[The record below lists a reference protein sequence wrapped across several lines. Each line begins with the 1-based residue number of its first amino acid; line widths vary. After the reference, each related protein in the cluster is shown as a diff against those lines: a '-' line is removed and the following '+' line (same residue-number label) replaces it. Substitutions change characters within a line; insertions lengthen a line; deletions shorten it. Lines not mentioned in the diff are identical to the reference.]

1 MTFFEQFSHFLR
13 PASRGPES
21 VLSSLLVATI
31 TSPDSTTQ
39 GTLPP
44 SAELSAREAEALT
57 RSRERVRQQRAAL
70 RPLGIAMIIAVIVSA
85 SSQTPGLGLHG
96 RSLGIT
102 LSLVLFTVA
111 ITVVIR
117 DLGGDHAVVFQAGA
131 IIVAASSGVALSAL
145 QPHGATEL
153 AAAAAVFLAAARLP
167 LPLAVPIAAGT
178 TIALGVTVAL
188 AGEGAAPVV
197 AATLL
202 CALLFLVAWFV
213 KQAREGQ
220 ARSELLFAQ
229 LEDAREAQTAA
240 AALEERSRIA
250 GELHDVL
257 AHSLSAAAIQL
268 QGARVLAEREHAGER
283 VYDAI
288 ERASGLVKGGL
299 ADARSAVGALRG
311 DPLPSITELERLVA
325 GFRNDLNAP
334 VSFQVEG
341 VEHAVSADAGL
352 ALYRGAQEAL
362 TNAARYAPGAATS
375 VTLRYSE
382 RAASLTIEN
391 ASPPK
396 EAAEV
401 GLTDVGGGR
410 GLQGMRER
418 IERVDGTMRAGPTS
432 DGWRV
437 ELEVPF

>member
-1 MTFFEQFSHFLR
+1 MS
-13 PASRGPES
+13 
-21 VLSSLLVATI
+21 TI
-31 TSPDSTTQ
+31 TSTEPAAE
-39 GTLPP
+39 GTPQP
-44 SAELSAREAEALT
+44 GAELSAREAEALT
-57 RSRERVRQQRAAL
+57 RNRKRLREQRAAL
-70 RPLGIAMIIAVIVSA
+70 RPLGIALVVAVIVSA

-96 RSLGIT
+96 RSLGVT
-102 LSLVLFTVA
+102 VSLVLFA
-111 ITVVIR
+111 LALTVVIR
-117 DLGGDHAVVFQAGA
+117 DLGGDHAAVLQAGA
-131 IIVAASSGVALSAL
+131 IIVAAASGVALSAL

-167 LPLAVPIAAGT
+167 MPLALPIAAAT
-178 TIALGVTVAL
+178 TAALGLAVAL
-188 AGEGAAPVV
+188 AGDGAAAVV

-229 LEDAREAQTAA
+229 LEDAREAQTTA

-268 QGARVLAEREHAGER
+268 QGARVLAEREHAGEK
-283 VYDAI
+283 VSEAI
-288 ERASGLVKGGL
+288 ERASDLVKAGL

-311 DPLPSITELERLVA
+311 DGLPGVAQLQGLVA
-325 GFRNDLNAP
+325 GFGSDVGAP
-334 VSFQVEG
+334 IGFRVEG
-341 VEHAVSADAGL
+341 GERALSADAGL

-362 TNAARYAPGAATS
+362 TNAARYAPGASAS
-375 VTLRYSE
+375 VTLRYTDTT
-382 RAASLTIEN
+382 ATLTIEN
-391 ASPPK
+391 ANSAS

-401 GLTDVGGGR
+401 GLGGVGGGR

-418 IERVDGTMRAGPTS
+418 VERLGGTMRAGPTE

-437 ELEVPF
+437 ELEVPY

>member
-1 MTFFEQFSHFLR
+1 LSLINQRSRLLR

-31 TSPDSTTQ
+31 TSPEPTTQ
-39 GTLPP
+39 DTPQP
-44 SAELSAREAEALT
+44 AAELSAREAEALT
-57 RSRERVRQQRAAL
+57 RSRERLRDQRAAL

-96 RSLGIT
+96 RSLGVT
-102 LSLVLFTVA
+102 LSLVLFA
-111 ITVVIR
+111 LALTVVIR
-117 DLGGDHAVVFQAGA
+117 DLGGEHAIVLQAGA
-131 IIVAASSGVALSAL
+131 IIVAAASGVALSAL

-167 LPLAVPIAAGT
+167 LPLALPIAAAT
-178 TIALGVTVAL
+178 TTALGLAVAL
-188 AGEGAAPVV
+188 AGDGAAAVV

-240 AALEERSRIA
+240 AALQERSRIA

-268 QGARVLAEREHAGER
+268 QGARVLAEREQVGEKISE
-283 VYDAI
+283 AI
-288 ERASGLVKGGL
+288 ERASGLVKDGL

-311 DPLPSITELERLVA
+311 DPLPGVEQLERLVA
-325 GFRNDLNAP
+325 CFRSDVGVPIA
-334 VSFQVEG
+334 FKVEG
-341 VEHAVSADAGL
+341 VERTISADAGL

-362 TNAARYAPGAATS
+362 TNAARYASGAAAS
-375 VTLRYSE
+375 VTLRYGDTTTTLAVE
-382 RAASLTIEN
+382 NAAASDGAATGLV
-391 ASPPK
+391 AS
-396 EAAEV
+396 
-401 GLTDVGGGR
+401 GGGR

-418 IERVDGTMRAGPTS
+418 VERLGGTMRSGPTEE
-432 DGWRV
+432 GWRV
-437 ELEVPF
+437 ELEVPY

>member
-1 MTFFEQFSHFLR
+1 MSNIHELSRLLR
-13 PASRGPES
+13 PAFRGPES

-31 TSPDSTTQ
+31 KSPEPTTAGSLQ
-39 GTLPP
+39 PT
-44 SAELSAREAEALT
+44 AELSERETQALA
-57 RSRERVRQQRAAL
+57 RSRERLREQRATL
-70 RPLGIAMIIAVIVSA
+70 RPLGIALIIAVIVSA
-85 SSQTPGLGLHG
+85 SSETPGLGLHG

-117 DLGGDHAVVFQAGA
+117 DLGGDHAVAVQAGA
-131 IIVAASSGVALSAL
+131 IIVAATAGVALTAL

-167 LPLAVPIAAGT
+167 MPLALPIAVAT
-178 TIALGVTVAL
+178 TVAL
-188 AGEGAAPVV
+188 ALTVVLTGNGAAPVV

-202 CALLFLVAWFV
+202 CALLFLVAWFI

-220 ARSELLFAQ
+220 AQSELLFAQ
-229 LEDAREAQTAA
+229 LQDAREAQTAA

-268 QGARVLAEREHAGER
+268 QGARVLAEREHVGEKISE
-283 VYDAI
+283 AI
-288 ERASGLVKGGL
+288 ERASGLVKDGL
-299 ADARSAVGALRG
+299 ADARNAVGALRG
-311 DPLPSITELERLVA
+311 DPLPSVGQLEGLVD
-325 GFRNDLNAP
+325 GFRTDIGFPIA
-334 VSFQVEG
+334 FKVEG
-341 VEHAVSADAGL
+341 VEHTVSADAGL

-362 TNAARYAPGAATS
+362 TNAARYAPGAAAN
-375 VTLRYSE
+375 VTLRYGE
-382 RAASLTIEN
+382 GTASLEIEN
-391 ASPPK
+391 ARPTG
-396 EAAEV
+396 EAAEA

-418 IERVDGTMRAGPTS
+418 IERVGGTMRAGPTQ

-437 ELEVPF
+437 ELEVPC

>member
-1 MTFFEQFSHFLR
+1 M
-13 PASRGPES
+13 
-21 VLSSLLVATI
+21 ATI
-31 TSPDSTTQ
+31 TTPEPTTEEPVQ
-39 GTLPP
+39 PA
-44 SAELSAREAEALT
+44 AELSAREAEALT
-57 RSRERVRQQRAAL
+57 RSRERLREQRAAF
-70 RPLGIAMIIAVIVSA
+70 RPLGVAMIIAVIVSA
-85 SSQTPGLGLHG
+85 SSATPGLGLHG

-111 ITVVIR
+111 IIVVIR
-117 DLGGDHAVVFQAGA
+117 DLGGDHAVAIQAGA
-131 IIVAASSGVALSAL
+131 IIVAAASGVALNAL

-167 LPLAVPIAAGT
+167 FPLALPIALAT
-178 TIALGVTVAL
+178 TVAL
-188 AGEGAAPVV
+188 ALTVVLSGNGAAAVV

-202 CALLFLVAWFV
+202 CALLFLVAWFI

-229 LEDAREAQTAA
+229 LQDAREAQTAA

-268 QGARVLAEREHAGER
+268 QGARVLAEREKAGEK
-283 VYDAI
+283 VYEAI
-288 ERASGLVKGGL
+288 ERASGLVKDGL
-299 ADARSAVGALRG
+299 EDARSAVGALRG
-311 DPLPSITELERLVA
+311 EPLPSVAQLEGLIA
-325 GFRNDLNAP
+325 DFRTDTGTP
-334 VSFQVEG
+334 IVFKVEG
-341 VEHAVSADAGL
+341 AEHAVSADAGL

-362 TNAARYAPGAATS
+362 TNAARYAPGAGAS
-375 VTLRYSE
+375 VTLRYGIGS
-382 RAASLTIEN
+382 ASLVIKN
-391 ASPPK
+391 ATPSS
-396 EAAEV
+396 EAAEA
-401 GLTDVGGGR
+401 GLVNVGGGR

-418 IERVDGTMRAGPTS
+418 IERVGGAMRAGPTP